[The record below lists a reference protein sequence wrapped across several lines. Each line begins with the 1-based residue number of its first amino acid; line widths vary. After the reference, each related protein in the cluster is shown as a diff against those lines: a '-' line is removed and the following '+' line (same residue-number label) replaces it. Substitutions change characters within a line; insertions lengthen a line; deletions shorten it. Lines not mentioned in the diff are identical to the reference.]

1 MAKERIKKKKRNN
14 DIFESSSGISEAWCL
29 TGMEAPFPK
38 GIQSVD
44 INRLSVDTRDVSW
57 LSLVC
62 DRWEDRFRILLLV
75 SLISTLTPLQV
86 YVRESTYASEQRTE
100 ERKETEREREKERE
114 VVRRKVAHDRSGTDL
129 WFDLERHESGRP
141 RIRWNDLVSFVVSL
155 TRERYTTPDR
165 NTTGEARKRYVASVL
180 GPLGFSNG
188 AINNWQ
194 QILFYRLHQLI
205 NSSSFC
211 TNDTSIRRYFN

>member
-1 MAKERIKKKKRNN
+1 MTTKSNERRRSDRGQVSLCVCGGVVWWVFDKSYLEESIIISWYLKKPNKAMVKERIKKKKRNN

-75 SLISTLTPLQV
+75 SLISTLTPFQI

-100 ERKETEREREKERE
+100 ERKETEREREKERWLDE
-114 VVRRKVAHDRSGTDL
+114 KSPTTDREQISD
-129 WFDLERHESGRP
+129 S
-141 RIRWNDLVSFVVSL
+141 IWNATNPVDRVYV
-155 TRERYTTPDR
+155 ETT
-165 NTTGEARKRYVASVL
+165 
-180 GPLGFSNG
+180 
-188 AINNWQ
+188 W
-194 QILFYRLHQLI
+194 
-205 NSSSFC
+205 
-211 TNDTSIRRYFN
+211 

>member
-100 ERKETEREREKERE
+100 ERKETERERERGGSTKSRP
-114 VVRRKVAHDRSGTDL
+114 RQIGNRSLIRFGT
-129 WFDLERHESGRP
+129 P
-141 RIRWNDLVSFVVSL
+141 RIRSTAYTLKRPGKFRCFID
-155 TRERYTTPDR
+155 TREIHDPRQEYHR
-165 NTTGEARKRYVASVL
+165 WSKKK
-180 GPLGFSNG
+180 
-188 AINNWQ
+188 
-194 QILFYRLHQLI
+194 
-205 NSSSFC
+205 
-211 TNDTSIRRYFN
+211 IRG